1 MYDKINDMTRI
12 IMQLPDPEAAYKN
25 NEQIRNLIDAREELL
40 WSGGAMG
47 LQHIFPLVKRLLGKS
62 IGVNKN
68 MTLQVGEVMDE
79 TGK

>member
-1 MYDKINDMTRI
+1 M
-12 IMQLPDPEAAYKN
+12 
-25 NEQIRNLIDAREELL
+25 DAREELM

-47 LQHIFPLVKRLLGKS
+47 LQHVFPLVKRLIGKS

-79 TGK
+79 AGKMVPINANMLEIAKRS